1 MSYEVFCR
9 KVQEFVRKSGGDF
22 VEFNND
28 EEIGRYTAKC
38 GNVTI
43 FGNPASLKVTVWW
56 GNRHQAMVE
65 I

>member
-1 MSYEVFCR
+1 MAYEVFCQ
-9 KVQEFVRKSGGDF
+9 KVRELVDKSGGGSVRF
-22 VEFNND
+22 AND